1 MYLLYSLCLVNKQ
14 FIITFY
20 RTESVLFLFFFHLC
34 ISLNSSLS
42 WHMHKVLL
50 CHNSRKF
57 YKPNTKKYLQ
67 NVLSV
72 RNYGD
77 LESFGIY
84 LVHPTLS
91 KTVCNL
97 RRLVTTFID
106 SVFQHEF
113 IYVFMSIF
121 ELRASWKT
129 YYWPISKSRF
139 LCWNLHLHMRLEY
152 LNLISGSCM
161 YFQII
166 LT

>member
-1 MYLLYSLCLVNKQ
+1 MYLLYSLCL
-14 FIITFY
+14 FINSLLLPFIEQSWFY
-20 RTESVLFLFFFHLC
+20 SIFFSIVYKSEIFTDLAHAQGT
-34 ISLNSSLS
+34 SLS
-42 WHMHKVLL
+42 QLQKI
-50 CHNSRKF
+50 
-57 YKPNTKKYLQ
+57 YKPNIKKYLQ

-84 LVHPTLS
+84 LVHPTLA

-121 ELRASWKT
+121 ELRASRKT
-129 YYWPISKSRF
+129 YYWPVSKSRF
-139 LCWNLHLHMRLEY
+139 LCWNPHLHMRLEY
-152 LNLISGSCM
+152 LSLISGSCM